1 MRTLITMAIV
11 FTILST
17 SSLSSSLIGGKLV
30 YAVCSEVK
38 DPNVSCHEQY
48 NSRSN
53 IDSTTSSSVTPEDD
67 DKPLLCSDLKCN
79 LGHEYLLDPDNDLVD
94 NPLDFMD

>member
-1 MRTLITMAIV
+1 MRTLITIAIV

-17 SSLSSSLIGGKLV
+17 TALSSSLIGAKLV

-53 IDSTTSSSVTPEDD
+53 IDSTTSSSVTQEDD
-67 DKPLLCSDLKCN
+67 DNPLLCSDLKCN